1 MQSDIRALLL
11 GPYPGTATYSIS
23 KYFDFCRRQIP
34 AVLPKWSVAAS
45 TPGAIDDEKGTVHYA
60 ARLSAWWKTYIQ
72 WPDRLATQRA
82 DVFHIVDQGL
92 AWYARFLPVGKYL
105 ITVNDLIAYLTACG
119 ELHLLN
125 APAKRRVLI
134 RECGRQIRRMDHVI
148 SASRYTADCVMRKLD
163 IPARRITIIPHHA
176 DPAFYPLSSEE
187 CARARLRWFGDA
199 EYAIIHVGAPTSY
212 KNRIGALKA
221 FSLLQGALPG
231 ARMFLV
237 HGPANSEEQRFL
249 NESGI
254 QPAVNF
260 MPPLDLPDLRE
271 FYSAA
276 DALIFPSVVEGFGW
290 PVLEA
295 MCCGCPVVTTRAGS
309 LPEVAGD
316 SALIVDNPH
325 DHPALARAL
334 HMIVTETRLAAQLR
348 ASGFER
354 AKHFA
359 PARCLSLIS
368 EVYSSL
374 VRV

>member
-1 MQSDIRALLL
+1 MQPDICALLL
-11 GPYPGTATYSIS
+11 GPYPGTATYSIL

-34 AVLPKWSVAAS
+34 AALPKWSIAAS
-45 TPGAIDDEKGTVHYA
+45 TPGGIGNGTVTFHYA

-72 WPDRLATQRA
+72 WPDSLSTQRA

-105 ITVNDLIAYLTACG
+105 ITVHDLIAYLTDCG
-119 ELHLLN
+119 DLHLAN
-125 APAKRRVLI
+125 APARRRVLI

-148 SASRYTADCVMRKLD
+148 SPSQYTADCVMRNLD
-163 IPARRITIIPHHA
+163 IPARRITVIPNYA
-176 DPAFYPLSSEE
+176 DPEFHPLSSAER
-187 CARARLRWFGDA
+187 ARARLRWFGDA
-199 EYAIIHVGAPTSY
+199 EYAIIHVGIATSY

-221 FSLLQGALPG
+221 FSLLHSDLPG

-237 HGPANSEEQRFL
+237 HGPANSEERRFL

-254 QPAVNF
+254 QTAVKF
-260 MPPLDLPDLRE
+260 MPPLDLPHLRE
-271 FYSAA
+271 FYGAA
-276 DALIFPSVVEGFGW
+276 DVLVFPSVVEGFGW
-290 PVLEA
+290 PVLDA

-316 SALIVDNPH
+316 SALIVNNPH

-334 HMIVTETRLAAQLR
+334 HTIVTETRMAEQLR
-348 ASGFER
+348 TSGFER
-354 AKHFA
+354 AKYFA
-359 PARCLSLIS
+359 PARSLSLIS